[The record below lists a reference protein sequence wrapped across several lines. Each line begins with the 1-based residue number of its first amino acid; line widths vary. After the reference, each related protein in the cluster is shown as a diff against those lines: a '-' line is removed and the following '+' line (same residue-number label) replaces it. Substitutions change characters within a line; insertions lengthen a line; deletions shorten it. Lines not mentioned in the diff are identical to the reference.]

1 MNRVLLVSIL
11 VVAVM
16 LAPITLSA
24 SKPDWVAP
32 GKYAEYEVVVK
43 TNKTELRGV
52 LRWEV
57 KEVHD
62 TYAMVEV
69 TGLDPITAR
78 NMSTTV
84 KWEYWLDLYGFL
96 TGNNYLRGGSNWREF
111 KKVPAGTFECYKTG
125 YTFMLLLEDGGLMYV
140 SFTAWFETTTG
151 ILVAMEGRAGYRE
164 VSMQLKSTNIVEGF
178 QWLWAIMGAATV
190 TMIVTVVVVLVSKA
204 RRPETAT
211 PPSMSTPLAPGTPSQ
226 PTPPLSP

>member
-43 TNKTELRGV
+43 TNETELRGV

-57 KEVHD
+57 KEVYD
-62 TYAMVEV
+62 TYAIVEV
-69 TGLDPITAR
+69 TGIDPITAR
-78 NMSTTV
+78 NVSTTV

-111 KKVPAGTFECYKTG
+111 KRVPAGTFECYKTG
-125 YTFMLLLEDGGLMYV
+125 YTYMLLVENIGLMHV

-164 VSMQLKSTNIVEGF
+164 VSMQLKSTNIVEGIP
-178 QWLWAIMGAATV
+178 WLWILMGAFTV
-190 TMIVTVVVVLVSKA
+190 AVVVAIVAVVASKTG
-204 RRPETAT
+204 RPEPTAPLQTST
-211 PPSMSTPLAPGTPSQ
+211 PPVPGTPSQ
-226 PTPPLSP
+226 LAPLAP

>member
-16 LAPITLSA
+16 LASITLSA

-43 TNKTELRGV
+43 TNETELRGV

-69 TGLDPITAR
+69 TGL
-78 NMSTTV
+78 MH
-84 KWEYWLDLYGFL
+84 
-96 TGNNYLRGGSNWREF
+96 
-111 KKVPAGTFECYKTG
+111 
-125 YTFMLLLEDGGLMYV
+125 V
-140 SFTAWFETTTG
+140 SFVAWFETTTR
-151 ILVAMEGRAGYRE
+151 ILVAMEGRAGY
-164 VSMQLKSTNIVEGF
+164 
-178 QWLWAIMGAATV
+178 
-190 TMIVTVVVVLVSKA
+190 
-204 RRPETAT
+204 
-211 PPSMSTPLAPGTPSQ
+211 
-226 PTPPLSP
+226 

>member
-1 MNRVLLVSIL
+1 MNRVLLASIL
-11 VVAVM
+11 LVAMV
-16 LAPITLSA
+16 LTPITLSA

-43 TNKTELRGV
+43 TNETELRGV

-62 TYAMVEV
+62 TYAIVEI

-111 KKVPAGTFECYKTG
+111 KRVQAGTFECYKTG
-125 YTFMLLLEDGGLMYV
+125 HTYMLLVENIGLMHV
-140 SFTAWFETTTG
+140 SFIAWFETTTG

-164 VSMQLKSTNIVEGF
+164 ISMQLKSTNIIEGIP
-178 QWLWAIMGAATV
+178 WLWIIMGAFTV
-190 TMIVTVVVVLVSKA
+190 AVIVTVVVVLVSKA
-204 RRPETAT
+204 RRPETT
-211 PPSMSTPLAPGTPSQ
+211 TPS
-226 PTPPLSP
+226 PTSTPPLSP